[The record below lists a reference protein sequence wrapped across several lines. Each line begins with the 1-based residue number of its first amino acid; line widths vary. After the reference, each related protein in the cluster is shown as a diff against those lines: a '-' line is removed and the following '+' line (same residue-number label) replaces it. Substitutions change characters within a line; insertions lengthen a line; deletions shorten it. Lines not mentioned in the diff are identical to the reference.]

1 LPNLIEPLSFGFPGE
16 HLIFV
21 ERVVTQP
28 WLMDIAHLKLL
39 PLIFT
44 VLVTVVSILSCTSSS
59 PTGSSPGP
67 AIGGHSSSMLSGQA
81 GPILGQILVKPWLQA
96 GGAEIRA
103 AGQSQTQ
110 SQSLPSSGQSQL
122 HPQGS
127 AGSVWGGVGATVTV
141 VGPTVSDP
149 TSLVVLVTAAV
160 DKVGHSTDPPIP
172 SPLPFL
178 ILKLRR
184 KEQPSSAVRLR
195 SFTVAALFL
204 GLQDMEDSWV
214 SRSLLE

>member
-1 LPNLIEPLSFGFPGE
+1 MLPI
-16 HLIFV
+16 
-21 ERVVTQP
+21 Q
-28 WLMDIAHLKLL
+28 MY
-39 PLIFT
+39 FT
-44 VLVTVVSILSCTSSS
+44 LSCTSSS
-59 PTGSSPGP
+59 RTGSSPVP

-96 GGAEIRA
+96 GGAETRA
-103 AGQSQTQ
+103 AGQSQIQ